1 MKENAKYQKKILI
14 VDPQVGMY
22 DPVVHALT
30 ANDYQV
36 SSVDSIEK
44 AWEALNSSR
53 PDLILLETMVP
64 EGTEGFHLVWS
75 LRQHPD
81 RQLSKTPVVIVSDI
95 HQTTSLNLFPDL
107 EDGHYRAPEFLPVQG
122 FLDKPV
128 DHAMLLK
135 TVAGVF

>member
-1 MKENAKYQKKILI
+1 MKESAKYQKKILV
-14 VDPQVGMY
+14 VDPQVGLY
-22 DPVVHALT
+22 DPVIHALT
-30 ANDYQV
+30 TNDYQV

-44 AWEALNSSR
+44 AWAALYSSR

-64 EGTEGFHLVWS
+64 EGTEGFHLVWK

-107 EDGHYRAPEFLPVQG
+107 KDGHYRATEFLPVQG

-128 DHAMLLK
+128 DHEILLK
-135 TVAGVF
+135 TVAGIF